1 MAKQK
6 EEIKK
11 SVKKEKVKEDEVK
24 KPVSTNVITDHCI
37 IKG

>member
-6 EEIKK
+6 EKIKK
-11 SVKKEKVKEDEVK
+11 SVKKEEVKKDEVK